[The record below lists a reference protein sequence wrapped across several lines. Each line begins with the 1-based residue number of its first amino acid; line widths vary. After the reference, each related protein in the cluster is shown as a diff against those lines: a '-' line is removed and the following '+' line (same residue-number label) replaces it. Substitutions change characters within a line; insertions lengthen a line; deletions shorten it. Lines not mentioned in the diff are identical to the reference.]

1 LPGNIF
7 CRFEIIGH
15 QQKLKFENLALFSAS
30 LVEIRAKLK
39 IDSKLGQ

>member
-30 LVEIRAKLK
+30 LGLDKYTTFAAGRRI
-39 IDSKLGQ
+39 